1 MKVYARIK
9 ERTEVTEVENVAEQV
24 MKEPEVGVTSIGK
37 N

>member
-9 ERTEVTEVENVAEQV
+9 ESTEVAEVKNVAEQV
-24 MKEPEVGVTSIGK
+24 MKEPEVGVTSTGK